1 MALQPA
7 DACPFARPFDDGFSA
22 CPAYQRQEFVALD
35 TQYRFLR
42 VLNSCRH
49 LSVRSL
55 PPPAAGFYAACGL
68 GDRAAREHWV
78 QQVEQRR
85 LEGIRGLGR
94 DIAAATSGLTQ
105 ELWAAKGDQL
115 RALRAGRSTARATNR
130 LRRIVADYERQATVF
145 FTSRRSDLEALGL
158 AEQVCVEVIREALEE
173 FVEARTLDTTAQPSD
188 RVMERFSPAVRTLL
202 RPNSMPK
209 PG

>member
-1 MALQPA
+1 MALQPG

-55 PPPAAGFYAACGL
+55 PPPAAGFYAACSL
-68 GDRAAREHWV
+68 GDAPARTQWV
-78 QQVEQRR
+78 RQVEQRR
-85 LEGIRGLGR
+85 LDGIRALGR
-94 DIAAATSGLTQ
+94 DIALATAGLTQ

-115 RALRAGRSTARATNR
+115 RALRSGRSANRHSNR
-130 LRRIVADYERQATVF
+130 LRRIVADYERQATAF
-145 FTSRRSDLEALGL
+145 FASRRADLEALGL
-158 AEQVCVEVIREALEE
+158 PEEACVELLREALGE
-173 FVEARTLDTTAQPSD
+173 FVEARSLDSMAQPSD
-188 RVMERFSPAVRTLL
+188 RVLERFSPAVRMLL
-202 RPNSMPK
+202 RPNSMPR